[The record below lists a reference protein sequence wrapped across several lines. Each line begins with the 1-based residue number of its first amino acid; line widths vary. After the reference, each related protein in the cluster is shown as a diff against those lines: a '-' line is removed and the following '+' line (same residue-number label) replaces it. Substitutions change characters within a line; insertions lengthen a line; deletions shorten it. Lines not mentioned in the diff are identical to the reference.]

1 MAQNPNAS
9 PNMLY
14 RFTHLQPSVYRGIV
28 VAIFGVLSSLG
39 IVVSDDIP
47 DQIIVLVLAILPLIQ
62 ALWTKGAVTPNDKVV
77 SYVEDPYEGR
87 HSIEA
92 GPATPAPSVSN
103 LEILEA
109 AHNKA
114 A

>member
-1 MAQNPNAS
+1 MASNPNAS
-9 PNMLY
+9 PSMLY

-28 VAIFGVLSSLG
+28 TAIFGVLASLG

-47 DQIIVLVLAILPLIQ
+47 DQIIVLVLAILPLVQ

-77 SYVEDPYEGR
+77 AYVEDPYEGR
-87 HSIEA
+87 HSIEP
-92 GPATPAPSVSN
+92 GPAVPAASLSQTRV
-103 LEILEA
+103 LGA
-109 AHNKA
+109 VYNKA